1 LKSDDA
7 DVVAQFFLYTV
18 NVQSEC
24 TRGLT
29 LIFFSSF
36 FPLTFCQVAA
46 QRERGRERMRVNG
59 LAVVEEKEG
68 EEDEEKREKKD
79 NSNAPVGAV
88 V

>member
-1 LKSDDA
+1 
-7 DVVAQFFLYTV
+7 
-18 NVQSEC
+18 
-24 TRGLT
+24 
-29 LIFFSSF
+29 
-36 FPLTFCQVAA
+36 
-46 QRERGRERMRVNG
+46 MRVNG